1 MGEPAGSGRIALVSS
16 ERGLRVDPDLPIAAG
31 ALREAGFVV
40 DLVRWD
46 DAAADWAPYDLA
58 VVRSCWD
65 YAWRLDEFLAWAGS
79 VPRLRNPV
87 EVLRWNTDKTYLRE
101 LERAG
106 LPVVPTVWDPTRAD
120 QLPDAGEWVVKPS
133 ISAGSRDTAR
143 WTDPAD
149 VLAHAADLAAAG
161 RTSMVQPYLTSV
173 DDVGE
178 TAMLFIGG
186 RLSHAVRK
194 GPLLARGEGVRQDR
208 DSRGDLS
215 PAVPTTAQRE
225 VAQAVFDA
233 IPGMVGVNSSPLYA
247 RIDLVQDAEGRSV
260 LLELELSE
268 PSLFLPQA
276 PDAAATLVRAV
287 EAELSR

>member
-1 MGEPAGSGRIALVSS
+1 VAERIALVGS
-16 ERGLRVDPDLPIAAG
+16 ERGLRVDPDLPIAWG

-46 DAAADWAPYDLA
+46 DDDVDWASYDLA

-65 YAWRLDEFLAWAGS
+65 YAWRLDEFLAWAES

-106 LPVVPTVWDPTRAD
+106 LPVVPTVWNPTGAAE
-120 QLPDAGEWVVKPS
+120 LPDAGEWVVKPS
-133 ISAGSRDTAR
+133 VSAGSRDTAR
-143 WTDPAD
+143 WAAPDD
-149 VLAHAADLAAAG
+149 VLTHTAELVTAG
-161 RTSMVQPYLTSV
+161 RTAMVQPYLASV

-186 RLSHAVRK
+186 AFSHAVRK

-215 PAVPTTAQRE
+215 PAIATAAQRD

-233 IPGMVGVNSSPLYA
+233 IPGLIGVDAPPLYA
-247 RIDLVQDAEGRSV
+247 RIDLIQDARARPV

-276 PDAAATLVRAV
+276 PRAAATLVRAV
-287 EAELSR
+287 EVELSR